1 MATFVS
7 EDLNERE
14 EVAEG
19 PTRLNGY
26 RFRSTGTRERF
37 VEFFTGNERVDL
49 VVVKPGE
56 ESSLTG
62 LNEPYPDGLAIES
75 RVGDGKLIASV
86 FFSPSPLAVE
96 LIGAES

>member
-1 MATFVS
+1 MATFMS

-14 EVAEG
+14 VVSED
-19 PTRLNGY
+19 PTRLTGY

-37 VEFFTGNERVDL
+37 VEFFTGSERVDL

-75 RVGDGKLIASV
+75 RVGDGKLVASV
-86 FFSPSPLAVE
+86 FWRPSPLLLEVE
-96 LIGAES
+96 